1 MSRVIDFYE
10 ILGVRPNSDEVVIQ
24 GAYRAL
30 MRKYHPDTN
39 KSSDATAKCAKINEA
54 YATLSEPNRRSQYDR
69 TLAEARSKS
78 AGKKQNPPPPPPPPP
93 PQNEKQTADSAGQPK
108 VTKKS
113 KPLFGIIIVIALGIA
128 SMVLF
133 GSPRDIP
140 MKDDSTKVFGNNEA
154 AGTENQN
161 YQMNDTAIAE
171 MNTESNAAL
180 QNATVNEVSPI
191 VDPRVRT
198 R

>member
-78 AGKKQNPPPPPPPPP
+78 AGKKQNPPPPPPPIA
-93 PQNEKQTADSAGQPK
+93 TATATATAKREADCG
-108 VTKKS
+108 
-113 KPLFGIIIVIALGIA
+113 FGW
-128 SMVLF
+128 
-133 GSPRDIP
+133 
-140 MKDDSTKVFGNNEA
+140 STKVHKKK
-154 AGTENQN
+154 
-161 YQMNDTAIAE
+161 
-171 MNTESNAAL
+171 
-180 QNATVNEVSPI
+180 
-191 VDPRVRT
+191 
-198 R
+198 